1 MKISNNGIEYRI
13 INGGTSIMDKLPPKT
28 YTIKFHPQVGTW
40 IEEREPLTVGG
51 FKIYGNTPNRV
62 NKIFRTFGLRNRN
75 LGILLSGEKGMGKSV
90 LMRHL
95 ASEAISRGLPV
106 IVIDEKIPGLSG
118 FISKIE
124 QECVVL
130 FDEFEKVFM
139 RGSGCD
145 DSDVRDG
152 IDCGGEQKQFLSLFD
167 GMDAGKKLFVVAIN
181 ETRNISSFF
190 LNRPGR
196 FYYHFD
202 FDFLTETETKEYAL
216 DNIKGDKSVVE
227 KLMLISRFH
236 NLSYDILAAI
246 ITELNN
252 GYGLK
257 ETLDDLNIDI
267 SGNSKYYDIEMVVDG
282 MTLKGSYWFG
292 SQRGDSTI
300 EYLSV
305 NGGSGAGVICVVF
318 DEDDVMLDQQTGTM
332 YIPNTEIKS
341 ISFERPFGRFTYDT
355 PPIFTNIGATTSSI
369 PAIGNNL
376 NNNPN
381 AIPVAIDKLILRPH
395 NFEFTNGLEYLL

>member
-13 INGGTSIMDKLPPKT
+13 INGGTSIMDSLPPKT

-40 IEEREPLTVGG
+40 LEEREPLAVGG

-62 NKIFRTFGLRNRN
+62 KKIFRTFGLRNRN

-95 ASEAISRGLPV
+95 ATEAIAKGMPV
-106 IVIDEKIPGLSG
+106 IVVDAQIPGLSA

-139 RGSGCD
+139 KGSGCD
-145 DSDVRDG
+145 DSDARDG

-181 ETRNISSFF
+181 DTRNISSFF

-202 FDFLTETETKEYAL
+202 FDFLTEAETKEYGL

-246 ITELNN
+246 VTELNN

-267 SGNSKYYDIEMVVDG
+267 SRHSKYYDLEMVIDG
-282 MTLKGSYWFG
+282 ITLKGSYWFG
-292 SQRGDSTI
+292 SQREECMT

-305 NGGSGAGVICVVF
+305 NSGGGIYVSF
-318 DEDDVMLDQQTGTM
+318 DEDEIMLDQQTGTM
-332 YIPNTEIKS
+332 YIPNTKIKS

-355 PPIFTNIGATTSSI
+355 PPVFTNVGSSISSI
-369 PAIGNNL
+369 PSIGNKL
-376 NNNPN
+376 NKNNPN